1 MYLEEERTIEAVLR
15 ATLEARTG
23 DLRLKLVDR
32 FREQGYEALA
42 VGKEPRPDAPSVVV
56 FDNPNYAVIY
66 LFTEKSMNAAEFEVF
81 RKEAQTFAWD
91 HDAAAYFVQVG
102 EPPGEPFID
111 PGTD

>member
-42 VGKEPRPDAPSVVV
+42 VGKEPRPDAPSVDKDGSDFQHGSASVDPV
-56 FDNPNYAVIY
+56 FILY
-66 LFTEKSMNAAEFEVF
+66 
-81 RKEAQTFAWD
+81 
-91 HDAAAYFVQVG
+91 
-102 EPPGEPFID
+102 PF
-111 PGTD
+111 

>member
-23 DLRLKLVDR
+23 DLRLRLVDR

-66 LFTEKSMNAAEFEVF
+66 LFMEKSMNEAEFEVF
-81 RKEAQTFAWD
+81 RKEAQAFAWD
-91 HDAAAYFVQVG
+91 HDAAAYFVHVN
-102 EPPGEPFID
+102 EPLIQRGS
-111 PGTD
+111 G

>member
-15 ATLEARTG
+15 AALEAKSD
-23 DLRLKLVDR
+23 DLRLRLVDR
-32 FREQGYEALA
+32 FREEGFDALA

-81 RKEAQTFAWD
+81 RKEAQDFAWD
-91 HDAAAYFVQVG
+91 HDAAAYFVHVG

>member
-56 FDNPNYAVIY
+56 FDNANYAVIY

-91 HDAAAYFVQVG
+91 HDAAAYFVHVG

>member
-1 MYLEEERTIEAVLR
+1 MDLEEERTIEAVLR

-42 VGKEPRPDAPSVVV
+42 VGKEPPDAPSVVV

-91 HDAAAYFVQVG
+91 HDAAAYFVHVG